1 MKIGKI
7 LAMAAV
13 ATVFASCS
21 NEEELANVGKSES
34 NAIRFAGISGLSDT
48 RTTPIGTHNL
58 TSTNFDVMAFMSSDN
73 ALFMGGKH
81 VTGASDHG
89 VKIVYKTSAWD
100 YDDPD
105 KVAYWPTSGDVDFYA
120 VSPAMTDDLFHHGF
134 AYDMTSAAKTI
145 TYATVDEYNSEGT
158 NHDVMYAVTKDR
170 NKENNGTMPVQMNFK
185 HILSQVVFKAKTTSS
200 ILEVDVENVKI
211 HNFVHSG
218 KFTLPAGEPAMSD
231 WKPSPAAKGA
241 YTVKLNAA
249 NVKTNN
255 AVVNLSDMNSPMML
269 IPQKLTKWSTYSAG
283 AAVSKLEADNAIE
296 CYLEISMKLK
306 QNVSARLLNIK
317 RYMFHS
323 TMPQDGNRASVTST
337 PLFSEV
343 VMTTM
348 ESRSFRQLRL
358 MLQQRIGQTPALV
371 LMLMLISN
379 KRRRQSI
386 KKGLCRN

>member
-7 LAMAAV
+7 LAVAAV

-34 NAIRFAGISGLSDT
+34 NAIRFAGVSGLSDT
-48 RTTPIGTHNL
+48 RTTPIGTLNL

-81 VTGASDHG
+81 VSGAQDHG
-89 VKIVYKTSAWD
+89 VKIVYNTSAWD
-100 YDDPD
+100 YDDKD
-105 KVAYWPTSGDVDFYA
+105 KVAYWPTVGDVDFYA
-120 VSPAMTDDLFHHGF
+120 VSPAITDDLVHQGF
-134 AYDMTSAAKTI
+134 AYDMTSTAKTI
-145 TYATVDEYNSEGT
+145 TYATVDEYNSAGT
-158 NHDVMYAVTKDR
+158 NHDVMYAVTKGR

-200 ILEVDVENVKI
+200 ILEVDVKSVKI

-218 KFTLPAGEPAMSD
+218 TFTLPAGEPAMSD

-283 AAVSKLEADNAIE
+283 AAVSKHEADNAIE

-306 QNVSARLLNIK
+306 QNDSYLIGSAAEYKTVYVPFDNATGWEPGK
-317 RYMFHS
+317 RYIYTLIFGGGYDDQGEPILS
-323 TMPQDGNRASVTST
+323 PITFNAATVDWADASAGADVN
-337 PLFSEV
+337 F
-343 VMTTM
+343 
-348 ESRSFRQLRL
+348 
-358 MLQQRIGQTPALV
+358 
-371 LMLMLISN
+371 
-379 KRRRQSI
+379 
-386 KKGLCRN
+386 

>member
-1 MKIGKI
+1 MKFGKI
-7 LAMAAV
+7 LAVAVV

-81 VTGASDHG
+81 VSGVSDHG

-100 YDDPD
+100 YYDPD

-120 VSPAMTDDLFHHGF
+120 VSPAITDDLVYQQGF

-145 TYATVDEYNSEGT
+145 SYTTVDEYNSKGT
-158 NHDVMYAVTKDR
+158 NHDVMYAVTKGC

-211 HNFVHSG
+211 HNFVLSG
-218 KFTLPAGEPAMSD
+218 TFKLPTDEPAMSD
-231 WKPSPAAKGA
+231 WSLSPAAAGA

-249 NVKTNN
+249 NVKTKNT
-255 AVVNLSDMNSPMML
+255 AVDLSDMNSPLML
-269 IPQKLTKWSTYSAG
+269 IPQKLTKWSTSAG
-283 AAVSKLEADNAIE
+283 TAVSILEADKAKE

-306 QNVSARLLNIK
+306 QNDSYLIGSAAEYKTVYVPFDNAPGWEPGK
-317 RYMFHS
+317 RYIYTLIFGGGYDDQGEPILS
-323 TMPQDGNRASVTST
+323 PITFDAATADWADASADVN
-337 PLFSEV
+337 F
-343 VMTTM
+343 
-348 ESRSFRQLRL
+348 
-358 MLQQRIGQTPALV
+358 
-371 LMLMLISN
+371 
-379 KRRRQSI
+379 
-386 KKGLCRN
+386 

>member
-7 LAMAAV
+7 LAVAAV

-58 TSTNFDVMAFMSSDN
+58 TSTNFDVMAFMNSDN

-81 VTGASDHG
+81 EAGHSDQG
-89 VKIVYKTSAWD
+89 VKIVYNTTAWD

-120 VSPAMTDDLFHHGF
+120 VSPAITDDLVLRF

-145 TYATVDEYNSEGT
+145 TYTTVDEYNSTGT
-158 NHDVMYAVTKDR
+158 NHDVMYAVTKGR
-170 NKENNGTMPVQMNFK
+170 NKENNGTMAVQMNFK

-211 HNFVHSG
+211 HNFVHG
-218 KFTLPAGEPAMSD
+218 GTFTLPEGEPAMSD
-231 WKPSPAAKGA
+231 WTLSPVAAGA

-249 NVKTNN
+249 NVKTKN
-255 AVVNLSDMNSPMML
+255 AVVELSDMNSPLMM
-269 IPQKLTKWSTYSAG
+269 IPQKLTKWSTSTG
-283 AAVSKLEADNAIE
+283 AAVSKLDADNAKE

-306 QNVSARLLNIK
+306 QNDSYLIGSAAKYKTVYVPFDNGTGWEPGK
-317 RYMFHS
+317 RYIYTLIFGGGYDDQGEPILS
-323 TMPQDGNRASVTST
+323 PITFDAATVDWADASAGADVN
-337 PLFSEV
+337 F
-343 VMTTM
+343 
-348 ESRSFRQLRL
+348 
-358 MLQQRIGQTPALV
+358 
-371 LMLMLISN
+371 
-379 KRRRQSI
+379 
-386 KKGLCRN
+386 

>member
-1 MKIGKI
+1 MKFGKI
-7 LAMAAV
+7 LAVAVV

-34 NAIRFAGISGLSDT
+34 NAIRFVGISGLSDT

-81 VTGASDHG
+81 VSGVSDHG

-100 YDDPD
+100 YDDKD
-105 KVAYWPTSGDVDFYA
+105 KMAYWPTVGDVDFYA
-120 VSPAMTDDLFHHGF
+120 VSPAITDDLVLQGF
-134 AYDMTSAAKTI
+134 VYDMTSAAKTI
-145 TYATVDEYNSEGT
+145 SYSTVDEYNSKGT
-158 NHDVMYAVTKDR
+158 NHDVMYAVTKGR
-170 NKENNGTMPVQMNFK
+170 NKKNNGTMPVQMNFK

-218 KFTLPAGEPAMSD
+218 TFTLPAGEPAMSD
-231 WKPSPAAKGA
+231 WKLSPAAKGA

-249 NVKTNN
+249 NVKTKN
-255 AVVNLSDMNSPMML
+255 AVVNLSDMNSPLML

-283 AAVSKLEADNAIE
+283 TAVSILEADKAKK

-306 QNVSARLLNIK
+306 QNDSYLIGSAAEYKTVYVPFDNATGWEPGK
-317 RYMFHS
+317 RYIYTLIFGGGYDDQGEPILS
-323 TMPQDGNRASVTST
+323 PITFDAATADWADASADVN
-337 PLFSEV
+337 F
-343 VMTTM
+343 
-348 ESRSFRQLRL
+348 
-358 MLQQRIGQTPALV
+358 
-371 LMLMLISN
+371 
-379 KRRRQSI
+379 
-386 KKGLCRN
+386 

>member
-1 MKIGKI
+1 MKFGKI
-7 LAMAAV
+7 LAVAVV

-81 VTGASDHG
+81 EAGHSDHG
-89 VKIVYKTSAWD
+89 VKIVYKTTAWA

-120 VSPAMTDDLFHHGF
+120 VSPAITNDLVLNHYFG
-134 AYDMTSAAKTI
+134 YDMTSAAKTI
-145 TYATVDEYNSEGT
+145 SYTTVDEYDSEGT
-158 NHDVMYAVTKDR
+158 NHDVMYAVTKGC

-200 ILEVDVENVKI
+200 ILEVDVKNIKI

-218 KFTLPAGEPAMSD
+218 TFTLPAGEPAGEPAMSD
-231 WKPSPAAKGA
+231 WKLSPAAKGA

-249 NVKTNN
+249 NVKTKN
-255 AVVNLSDMNSPMML
+255 AVVNLSDMNSPLML
-269 IPQKLTKWSTYSAG
+269 IPQKLTKWSTSAG
-283 AAVSKLEADNAIE
+283 TAVSILEADKAKE

-306 QNVSARLLNIK
+306 QNDSYLIGSAAEYKTVYVPFDNATGWEPGK
-317 RYMFHS
+317 RYIYTLIFGGGYDDQGEPILS
-323 TMPQDGNRASVTST
+323 PITFNAATADWADASADVN
-337 PLFSEV
+337 F
-343 VMTTM
+343 
-348 ESRSFRQLRL
+348 
-358 MLQQRIGQTPALV
+358 
-371 LMLMLISN
+371 
-379 KRRRQSI
+379 
-386 KKGLCRN
+386 

>member
-1 MKIGKI
+1 MKIEKI
-7 LAMAAV
+7 LAVAAV

-48 RTTPIGTHNL
+48 RTTPIDTHNL

-145 TYATVDEYNSEGT
+145 TYATADEYNSTVT
-158 NHDVMYAVTKDR
+158 NHDVMYAVTKGR
-170 NKENNGTMPVQMNFK
+170 NKVNNGATAVQMNFK
-185 HILSQVVFKAKTTSS
+185 HILSQVVFKAKTASS
-200 ILEVDVENVKI
+200 ILEVDVKSVKI

-218 KFTLPAGEPAMSD
+218 TFTLPAGEPAMSNWSTSTD
-231 WKPSPAAKGA
+231 EAVSIA
-241 YTVKLNAA
+241 TVKLNAA
-249 NVKTNN
+249 NVKTNKTV
-255 AVVNLSDMNSPMML
+255 AVDLSDMASPLMM

-283 AAVSKLEADNAIE
+283 AAVSKLEADNKKE

-306 QNVSARLLNIK
+306 QNDSYLIGSAAAYTTVYVPFDNATGWEPGK
-317 RYMFHS
+317 RYIYTLIFGGGYDDQGEPILS
-323 TMPQDGNRASVTST
+323 PIKFEAATADWANASAGADVN
-337 PLFSEV
+337 F
-343 VMTTM
+343 
-348 ESRSFRQLRL
+348 
-358 MLQQRIGQTPALV
+358 
-371 LMLMLISN
+371 
-379 KRRRQSI
+379 
-386 KKGLCRN
+386 

>member
-1 MKIGKI
+1 MKFGKI
-7 LAMAAV
+7 LAVAVV

-81 VTGASDHG
+81 VSGVSDHG

-105 KVAYWPTSGDVDFYA
+105 KVAYWPTVGDVDFYA
-120 VSPAMTDDLFHHGF
+120 VSPAITDDIVFQGF

-145 TYATVDEYNSEGT
+145 SYTTVDEYNTKGT
-158 NHDVMYAVTKDR
+158 NHDVMYAVTKGC

-211 HNFVHSG
+211 HNFVLSG

-231 WKPSPAAKGA
+231 WKLSPAAKGA

-249 NVKTNN
+249 NVKTKN
-255 AVVNLSDMNSPMML
+255 AVVELSDMNSPLIM
-269 IPQKLTKWSTYSAG
+269 IPQKLTKWSTSTG
-283 AAVSKLEADNAIE
+283 AAVSIHEAENAKE

-306 QNVSARLLNIK
+306 QNDSYLIGSAAEYKTVYVPFDNATGWEPGK
-317 RYMFHS
+317 RYIYTLIFGGGYDDQGEPILS
-323 TMPQDGNRASVTST
+323 PITFNAATADWVDASAGADVN
-337 PLFSEV
+337 F
-343 VMTTM
+343 
-348 ESRSFRQLRL
+348 
-358 MLQQRIGQTPALV
+358 
-371 LMLMLISN
+371 
-379 KRRRQSI
+379 
-386 KKGLCRN
+386 

>member
-81 VTGASDHG
+81 VSGASDHG

-120 VSPAMTDDLFHHGF
+120 VSPAITDDLVHQGF
-134 AYDMTSAAKTI
+134 AYDMTSTAKTI
-145 TYATVDEYNSEGT
+145 TYATVDEYNSTGT
-158 NHDVMYAVTKDR
+158 NHDVMYAVTKGR
-170 NKENNGTMPVQMNFK
+170 NKENNGKTAVQMKFK

-218 KFTLPAGEPAMSD
+218 TFTLPADEPAMSN
-231 WKPSPAAKGA
+231 WSTSPDEAVSIA
-241 YTVKLNAA
+241 TVKLNAA
-249 NVKTNN
+249 NVKTNKTV
-255 AVVNLSDMNSPMML
+255 AVDLSDMASPLMM

-283 AAVSKLEADNAIE
+283 AAVSKLEADNKKE

-306 QNVSARLLNIK
+306 QNDSYLIGSAAAYTTVYVPFDNATGWEPGK
-317 RYMFHS
+317 RYIY
-323 TMPQDGNRASVTST
+323 T
-337 PLFSEV
+337 
-343 VMTTM
+343 
-348 ESRSFRQLRL
+348 
-358 MLQQRIGQTPALV
+358 
-371 LMLMLISN
+371 LIFGGGYDDHGEPILSPITFDAAIVDWADAN
-379 KRRRQSI
+379 A
-386 KKGLCRN
+386 GADVNVNF

>member
-1 MKIGKI
+1 MKFGKI
-7 LAMAAV
+7 LAVAVV

-81 VTGASDHG
+81 VSGVSDHG

-100 YDDPD
+100 YDDKD
-105 KVAYWPTSGDVDFYA
+105 KMAYWPTVGDVDFYA
-120 VSPAMTDDLFHHGF
+120 VSPAITDDLVLQGF
-134 AYDMTSAAKTI
+134 VYDMTSAAKTI
-145 TYATVDEYNSEGT
+145 SYSTVDEYNSKGT
-158 NHDVMYAVTKDR
+158 NHDVMYAVTNGR
-170 NKENNGTMPVQMNFK
+170 NKKNNGTMPVRMNFK

-218 KFTLPAGEPAMSD
+218 TFTLPAGEPAMSD
-231 WKPSPAAKGA
+231 WKLSPAAKGA

-249 NVKTNN
+249 NVKTKN
-255 AVVNLSDMNSPMML
+255 AVVNLSDMNSPLML
-269 IPQKLTKWSTYSAG
+269 IPQKLTKWSTYSEG
-283 AAVSKLEADNAIE
+283 TAVSILEADKAKE

-306 QNVSARLLNIK
+306 QNDSYLIGSAAEYKTVYVPFDNATGWEPGK
-317 RYMFHS
+317 RYIYTLIFGGGYDDQGEPILS
-323 TMPQDGNRASVTST
+323 PITFDAATADWADASADVN
-337 PLFSEV
+337 F
-343 VMTTM
+343 
-348 ESRSFRQLRL
+348 
-358 MLQQRIGQTPALV
+358 
-371 LMLMLISN
+371 
-379 KRRRQSI
+379 
-386 KKGLCRN
+386 

>member
-7 LAMAAV
+7 LAVAAV

-34 NAIRFAGISGLSDT
+34 NAIRFAGVSGLSDT
-48 RTTPIGTHNL
+48 RTTPIGTLNL

-81 VTGASDHG
+81 VSGASDHV
-89 VKIVYKTSAWD
+89 VKIVYNTSAWD
-100 YDDPD
+100 YDDKD
-105 KVAYWPTSGDVDFYA
+105 KVAYWPTVGDVDFYA
-120 VSPAMTDDLFHHGF
+120 VSPAITDDLVHQGF
-134 AYDMTSAAKTI
+134 AYDMTSTAKTI
-145 TYATVDEYNSEGT
+145 TYATVDEYNSAGT
-158 NHDVMYAVTKDR
+158 NHDVMYAVTKGR

-200 ILEVDVENVKI
+200 ILEVDVKSVKI

-218 KFTLPAGEPAMSD
+218 TFTLPAGEPAMSD

-306 QNVSARLLNIK
+306 QNDSYLIGSAAEYKTVYVPFDNATGWEPGK
-317 RYMFHS
+317 RYIYTLIFGGGYDDQGEPILS
-323 TMPQDGNRASVTST
+323 PITFNAATVDWADASAGADVN
-337 PLFSEV
+337 F
-343 VMTTM
+343 
-348 ESRSFRQLRL
+348 
-358 MLQQRIGQTPALV
+358 
-371 LMLMLISN
+371 
-379 KRRRQSI
+379 
-386 KKGLCRN
+386 

>member
-81 VTGASDHG
+81 VSGASDHG

-120 VSPAMTDDLFHHGF
+120 VSPAITDDLVYQQGF
-134 AYDMTSAAKTI
+134 AYDKTSAAKTI
-145 TYATVDEYNSEGT
+145 SYTTVDEYNSKGT
-158 NHDVMYAVTKDR
+158 NHDVMYAVTKGR
-170 NKENNGTMPVQMNFK
+170 NKKNNGTMPVQMNFK

-211 HNFVHSG
+211 HNFVLSG
-218 KFTLPAGEPAMSD
+218 KFTLPAREPAMSD
-231 WKPSPAAKGA
+231 WTLSPVAAGA

-249 NVKTNN
+249 NVKTKN
-255 AVVNLSDMNSPMML
+255 AVVELSDMNSPL
-269 IPQKLTKWSTYSAG
+269 IMILQKLTKWSTYSAG
-283 AAVSKLEADNAIE
+283 TAVSIHEADNAIE
-296 CYLEISMKLK
+296 SYLEISMKLK
-306 QNVSARLLNIK
+306 QNDSYLIGSAAEYKTVYVPFDNATGWEPGK
-317 RYMFHS
+317 RYIYTLIFGGGYDDQGEPILS
-323 TMPQDGNRASVTST
+323 PITFNAATADWVDASAGADVN
-337 PLFSEV
+337 F
-343 VMTTM
+343 
-348 ESRSFRQLRL
+348 
-358 MLQQRIGQTPALV
+358 
-371 LMLMLISN
+371 
-379 KRRRQSI
+379 
-386 KKGLCRN
+386 